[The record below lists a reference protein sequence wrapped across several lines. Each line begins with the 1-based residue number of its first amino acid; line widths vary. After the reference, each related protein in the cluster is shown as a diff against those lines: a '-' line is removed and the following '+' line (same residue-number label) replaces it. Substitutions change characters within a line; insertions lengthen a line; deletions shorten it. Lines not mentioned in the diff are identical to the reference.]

1 MRAAPSRSPSSTA
14 SRIAV
19 LETARWPTITFS
31 AISTVAAGAKRV
43 GAARA
48 VLAELAV
55 EAQDEGPRPEALLEV
70 AAREVVRRRVP
81 QLLVEGHHDRVT
93 HAGAGEERE
102 TMLDGGQRAGR
113 PAEKDGLG
121 VLREGHHRGLGA
133 ELGRASDVG
142 GEDRLV
148 AEVNAVE
155 DAHARHRA
163 RLRRSEGA
171 RVPGD
176 LQGAV
181 RHARPVRTGSRCAD
195 GTRL

>member
-1 MRAAPSRSPSSTA
+1 MRAAPRGRRVRRLA
-14 SRIAV
+14 DRV
-19 LETARWPTITFS
+19 LETAL
-31 AISTVAAGAKRV
+31 ADHHLLGDLDLVAAGAEV

-55 EAQDEGPRPEALLEV
+55 QDEGPRPGPPRGSGARSRPPPCSAAPRRRSSPPRDALG
-70 AAREVVRRRVP
+70 AREAV
-81 QLLVEGHHDRVT
+81 
-93 HAGAGEERE
+93 
-102 TMLDGGQRAGR
+102 LDGGQRARR

-133 ELGRASDVG
+133 EGRASDIG

-148 AEVNAVE
+148 AEVY
-155 DAHARHRA
+155 RRRRPRCHRA

-176 LQGAV
+176 LQE
-181 RHARPVRTGSRCAD
+181 RCSTRPVRTGSRCAD
-195 GTRL
+195 AAFSSSTAARPLGFA